1 MSRAVR
7 FHEFGPASVLRIDEV
22 TVAEPRAG
30 RVRVAVRTAGINPAD
45 YKRREGLTTSA
56 DFAFPAGVGR
66 ELAGVVEAVG
76 EGVSGF
82 SVGDEVFGAVPD
94 GSIADLVVTNPANLA
109 RRPRELD
116 WAVAGGL
123 ALVGQTAHD
132 AVASLH
138 LTADDTV
145 LVSAAA
151 GGVGTVI
158 CQLARLA
165 GATVIGTAG
174 RANHDFLRGLG
185 VIPVLYGDGMDE
197 RIRDVAPGR
206 ITAVFDQQGRETVEA
221 AIRLGVPR
229 ERINTI
235 AMDPHELGVERVG
248 RGPADA
254 PTLAA
259 LAARVVDGSLV
270 LPVAATYPLD
280 RVRQA
285 FEQLEAGHVRGKV
298 VIVVDEP
305 V

>member
-7 FHEFGPASVLRIDEV
+7 FHEFGPVSVLRIDEV

-45 YKRREGLTTSA
+45 YKRREGLATSP

-66 ELAGVVEAVG
+66 ELAGVVETVG
-76 EGVSGF
+76 AGVTGF
-82 SVGDEVFGAVPD
+82 SVGDEVFGTVPD

-109 RRPRELD
+109 RKPSELG
-116 WAVAGGL
+116 WAAAGGL

-185 VIPVLYGDGMDE
+185 VIPVVYGDGMVE
-197 RIRDVAPGR
+197 RIRDAAPGP

-229 ERINTI
+229 KRINTI
-235 AMDPHELGVERVG
+235 AMDPRELGVERVG

-270 LPVAATYPLD
+270 LPVAATYPIA

-285 FEQLEAGHVRGKV
+285 FEQLEGGHVRGKI
-298 VIVVDEP
+298 VIVIDQP
-305 V
+305 G